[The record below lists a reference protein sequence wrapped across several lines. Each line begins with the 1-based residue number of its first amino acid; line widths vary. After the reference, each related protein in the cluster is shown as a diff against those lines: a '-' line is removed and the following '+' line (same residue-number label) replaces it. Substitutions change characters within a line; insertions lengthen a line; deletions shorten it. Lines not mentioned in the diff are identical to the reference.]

1 MKRKFIA
8 LIVSICIV
16 VCGVSIANAQEKG
29 ISNATIME
37 VNVEEANVKF
47 EKGEADVIETEYYGS
62 ASDTSY
68 NLETTVDGNTYRI
81 NLNYIGNGMA
91 PTIKEGG
98 VIVRVPDD
106 IFSLMCINGKKGSGI
121 VLDYINVDTDLTTEG
136 CAVVINN
143 EIGSNKINVDSN
155 NDSYEISSVSMLEDF
170 NIKSVGSVVK
180 FAFTEQP
187 LNLKFHLTDKGG
199 YVELPTNWSEDFS
212 IGLGRPQMTV
222 EVVNGIFQLSIGK

>member
-1 MKRKFIA
+1 M
-8 LIVSICIV
+8 
-16 VCGVSIANAQEKG
+16 
-29 ISNATIME
+29 
-37 VNVEEANVKF
+37 
-47 EKGEADVIETEYYGS
+47 
-62 ASDTSY
+62 
-68 NLETTVDGNTYRI
+68 
-81 NLNYIGNGMA
+81 
-91 PTIKEGG
+91 
-98 VIVRVPDD
+98 IVRVPDD